1 MPTKMEL
8 TLEQTQQ
15 GVSYEVL
22 NIRVISITIKMEI
35 LLEPTSN
42 KLIVEHAEFD
52 ESDTYVLERF
62 DTSAGNPVNE
72 ILLKLNLPDHTSQS
86 SRIQRIFKDGGEGTG
101 LKYHPLENDKDL
113 YKLMDSGQ
121 FAAKLFVNG
130 GTPFIRNTGHDNDE
144 SIINTSN
151 STHIVDKASDQMR
164 NLVVSSS
171 FTLYVRPCGTT
182 RFEELVIYQGTTLT
196 NLKLLVAKLFSLDH
210 ETVTLQYRVPFQGRT
225 YAALED
231 DKDVDNMIQSCIE
244 TSLQVF
250 VFGTP
255 VDVKT
260 SAAAKRKAYSLEN
273 ELDPVGE
280 VDKKRKR
287 VTTTKGK
294 AHSQAN

>member
-1 MPTKMEL
+1 MD
-8 TLEQTQQ
+8 
-15 GVSYEVL
+15 
-22 NIRVISITIKMEI
+22 RI
-35 LLEPTSN
+35 LL
-42 KLIVEHAEFD
+42 IC
-52 ESDTYVLERF
+52 YI
-62 DTSAGNPVNE
+62 G
-72 ILLKLNLPDHTSQS
+72 
-86 SRIQRIFKDGGEGTG
+86 GTG

-130 GTPFIRNTGHDNDE
+130 GTPFIRNTGHDDEE
-144 SIINTSN
+144 SITNTSN
-151 STHIVDKASDQMR
+151 STHKVDKASDQMR
-164 NLVVSSS
+164 IEHALL
-171 FTLYVRPCGTT
+171 FCKFGGKFKFHPLRQAMCYCGTT
-182 RFEELVIYQGTTLT
+182 RVGVLVIDQGTTLT
-196 NLKLLVAKLFSLDH
+196 NFKLLVAKLFSLDH

-244 TSLQVF
+244 TSLQVL

-255 VDVKT
+255 VDMKT

-280 VDKKRKR
+280 VDKKRKC

-294 AHSQAN
+294 APSQAN